1 MIEPS
6 AVLSPNE
13 EWVDEAMEM
22 LQEYADS
29 GIVEIE
35 VYSVVDGVT
44 NVIVKKDN
52 SSFNEIL
59 LEKGFA
65 RTSDE
70 SYMSKVRKNHFQ
82 RMYNLVSS
90 GFTEV
95 HKL

>member
-22 LQEYADS
+22 LQEHADS

-44 NVIVKKDN
+44 NVVVKKDN

-70 SYMSKVRKNHFQ
+70 SYMSKVRNNHFQ
-82 RMYNLVSS
+82 CTNTICTSII
-90 GFTEV
+90 
-95 HKL
+95 